1 MTVKDFFTLTE
12 MKDGHT
18 STARVS
24 ELANVMQME
33 KDCIAKNVGDAIW
46 KWSIV
51 ASTIPATNEKI
62 LPYLVIK
69 LDDSCL
75 LIGGLRMLQIP
86 VRTQVNFLEE
96 SILLHKIRRIFVLI
110 WMTVN
115 NLLGHCSDKVKD
127 RARVLF
133 DRWKPDGDSDVV
145 PQDVD
150 KAGVRVISPSGGFP
164 KASLDGDMDYTG
176 PRICC
181 SQTKALKYAGLEY
194 GVIDALEVAR
204 QVTIEVER
212 DFGDRRESSESNS
225 PESIH
230 ESFQVTEA
238 AQEPEVNTEK
248 GVGDFDLNQEGC
260 SEEMDRPT
268 NAITNHIF
276 VVSASRAA
284 AAPRLPLAPLQF
296 EGARGWKGPSAT
308 SAFRPVSPRRFV
320 ESDSTHIGG
329 GTHSSPKQRRQ
340 DFLGFDLN
348 KTDSA
353 DDEIANLIP
362 GKQILVSGESSVEV
376 GPRRSEGLKLDLNRI
391 SEDDDAP
398 PDWSIEG
405 RICDHKNGHLSP
417 PPSSSTSSMLRNIDL
432 NDQPSL
438 CNDSS
443 NLQPYFGKS
452 SSLLNLNGS
461 EGTKSG
467 DSVIYIMGT
476 RVKVNQNDFDPRSPS
491 LPNGRIL
498 GPSLDDNLAKRG
510 GFSAMESPMPYAP
523 PPVFGYSP
531 CVVDSKGAPVVPQ
544 TWDSASTYQPPFVTH
559 KMGTHPGSMEAGPSR
574 LPNVDLNP
582 GFIIERGNRES
593 SEGVLQIFNSGE
605 VWLNGEPLR
614 VNSQPSSD
622 SGGTGKRK
630 EPEGGSEP
638 YPFGYRH
645 QPQWK

>member
-1 MTVKDFFTLTE
+1 
-12 MKDGHT
+12 
-18 STARVS
+18 
-24 ELANVMQME
+24 
-33 KDCIAKNVGDAIW
+33 
-46 KWSIV
+46 
-51 ASTIPATNEKI
+51 
-62 LPYLVIK
+62 
-69 LDDSCL
+69 
-75 LIGGLRMLQIP
+75 
-86 VRTQVNFLEE
+86 
-96 SILLHKIRRIFVLI
+96 
-110 WMTVN
+110 
-115 NLLGHCSDKVKD
+115 
-127 RARVLF
+127 
-133 DRWKPDGDSDVV
+133 
-145 PQDVD
+145 
-150 KAGVRVISPSGGFP
+150 
-164 KASLDGDMDYTG
+164 
-176 PRICC
+176 
-181 SQTKALKYAGLEY
+181 
-194 GVIDALEVAR
+194 
-204 QVTIEVER
+204 
-212 DFGDRRESSESNS
+212 
-225 PESIH
+225 
-230 ESFQVTEA
+230 
-238 AQEPEVNTEK
+238 
-248 GVGDFDLNQEGC
+248 
-260 SEEMDRPT
+260 MDRPT

-320 ESDSTHIGG
+320 ESDSTHVGG

-353 DDEIANLIP
+353 EDEIANLIP

-391 SEDDDAP
+391 SDNDDAP

-476 RVKVNQNDFDPRSPS
+476 RVKVNQNDFVPRSPS

-498 GPSLDDNLAKRG
+498 GPSMDDNLARRG
-510 GFSAMESPMPYAP
+510 GFSAMESPMPYAC

-531 CVVDSKGAPVVPQ
+531 CVVDSKGAPVVLQ
-544 TWDSASTYQPPFVTH
+544 TWDSASTYQLPFVTS

-574 LPNVDLNP
+574 PNVDLNP
-582 GFIIERGNRES
+582 GFMIEGGNRE

-605 VWLNGEPLR
+605 VWLNGEQLR

-622 SGGTGKRK
+622 AGGTGKRK

>member
-33 KDCIAKNVGDAIW
+33 KDSIAKNVGDAIW

-51 ASTIPATNEKI
+51 ASTVSATHEKI
-62 LPYLVIK
+62 LPYLVI
-69 LDDSCL
+69 
-75 LIGGLRMLQIP
+75 
-86 VRTQVNFLEE
+86 N
-96 SILLHKIRRIFVLI
+96 
-110 WMTVN
+110 
-115 NLLGHCSDKVKD
+115 DKVKD

-150 KAGVRVISPSGGFP
+150 KAGIRVISPSGGFP

-176 PRICC
+176 LGICW
-181 SQTKALKYAGLEY
+181 SQTKALKSI
-194 GVIDALEVAR
+194 GVVKIRVIIIILPL
-204 QVTIEVER
+204 QWTP
-212 DFGDRRESSESNS
+212 
-225 PESIH
+225 PEMM
-230 ESFQVTEA
+230 VTEA

-248 GVGDFDLNQEGC
+248 GVGDFDLNQEVC

-320 ESDSTHIGG
+320 ESDSTHVGG
-329 GTHSSPKQRRQ
+329 GTQRQ

-353 DDEIANLIP
+353 EDEIANLIP
-362 GKQILVSGESSVEV
+362 GNQILVSGESSVEV
-376 GPRRSEGLKLDLNRI
+376 GLRRSEGLKLDLNRI
-391 SEDDDAP
+391 SDDDDAP

-405 RICDHKNGHLSP
+405 RICDHKNGHQSP
-417 PPSSSTSSMLRNIDL
+417 CPSSSTSSMLRNIDL

-438 CNDSS
+438 SNDSS

-476 RVKVNQNDFDPRSPS
+476 RVKVNQNDFVPRSPS
-491 LPNGRIL
+491 LPNGTIL
-498 GPSLDDNLAKRG
+498 GPSLDDNLARRG
-510 GFSAMESPMPYAP
+510 GFPAMESPIPYACP
-523 PPVFGYSP
+523 PIFGYSP

-544 TWDSASTYQPPFVTH
+544 TWDSASTYQPPFVTS

-574 LPNVDLNP
+574 PNVDLNP
-582 GFIIERGNRES
+582 GFMIEGANRE

-605 VWLNGEPLR
+605 VWLNGEQLR